1 MRSILCTTSQLVPW
15 TLNDHTAMQQG
26 HFLVQEIAAC
36 SQHHTELS
44 LVTDWSPNLS
54 FWSQMAAATHIAQ
67 PPPLPHE
74 PYSPNH
80 TYIALIAS
88 DGDSVQVCLCRYFSQ
103 PTLCRS
109 DCTCLCL
116 KVQLHDSLGQFKLN
130 IQLHGVCMQG
140 MLARYW
146 CMVCVH
152 NEHPMSLAC
161 DLESLHDP

>member
-1 MRSILCTTSQLVPW
+1 MSEQYFVYNIPVGPL
-15 TLNDHTAMQQG
+15 DIEHTAVPQE

-36 SQHHTELS
+36 SQHHTEVS

-74 PYSPNH
+74 PPSPNH

-88 DGDSVQVCLCRYFSQ
+88 DGDSVQVCSCQYFSQ

-109 DCTCLCL
+109 EYTCLCL
-116 KVQLHDSLGQFKLN
+116 TVQLHDSLGQLTPNNLYYTTAWRVKA
-130 IQLHGVCMQG
+130 C
-140 MLARYW
+140 
-146 CMVCVH
+146 
-152 NEHPMSLAC
+152 LAC
-161 DLESLHDP
+161 KVLVYGVYA